1 MNSFEIRATW
11 SLASLFAM
19 RMLGLFMILP
29 VFALYG
35 ESLVGATP
43 GLIGLAIGAYG
54 LTQAMLQVPF
64 GLLSDRIGRKPVIVM
79 GLLVFLVGS
88 LVAAEADSI
97 YGVIAGRALQGAGAI
112 ASAIMALLTDLTR
125 DDQRAKAMAMVG
137 ASIGMSF
144 ALALVVG
151 PVLSGWFQ
159 LEGLFIFTAVLAG
172 LGIALTLWVVP
183 SPDMRRVY
191 RDTRPVM
198 AQFSDVLK
206 DADLLRLDLGV
217 FVLHMMLTA
226 SFVVL
231 PGWLLNNADIAK
243 EQHWV
248 VYLPILFLSFVLM
261 LPMMIV
267 AEKAR
272 KIKQV
277 FLVAIVLLVL
287 SLFSLSQ
294 WHDSV
299 WSIAAG
305 LFVFFWGFNLLEAL
319 LPSLVSKLAAPG
331 FKGTSM
337 GVYSSCQFLGA
348 FVGGAGGG
356 WLMGHYGDGAVY
368 LMASGMAAVW
378 LLFALGMKQP
388 PYLQSVTLPLSGEG
402 DLDSGVW
409 ASRLMTVVGVEE
421 AVVIEEDRAAY
432 LKVDNARLDRE
443 QLMRL
448 SQPTLQSQ
456 AEPA

>member
-11 SLASLFAM
+11 SLASLFAL

-35 ESLVGATP
+35 QDLGGATP
-43 GLIGLAIGAYG
+43 ILIGVAIGAYG
-54 LTQAMLQVPF
+54 LTQALFQIPF
-64 GLLSDRIGRKPVIVM
+64 GLISDRIGRKPVIVA
-79 GLLVFLVGS
+79 GLLIFLVGS
-88 LVAAEADSI
+88 LVAAEAETI
-97 YGVIAGRALQGAGAI
+97 YGVIAGRMLQGAGAI
-112 ASAIMALLTDLTR
+112 ASAIMALLADLTR

-144 ALALVVG
+144 ALALVAG
-151 PVLSGWFQ
+151 PVLSAWFE
-159 LEGLFIFTAVLAG
+159 LKGLFLFTAVLAG
-172 LGIALTLWVVP
+172 FGVALTIWFVP
-183 SPDMRRVY
+183 SPDSRRVF
-191 RDTRPVM
+191 RDTRPIVSH
-198 AQFSDVLK
+198 FSDVLR
-206 DADLLRLDLGV
+206 DTGLLRLNFGV
-217 FVLHMMLTA
+217 FCLHMALT
-226 SFVVL
+226 STFVVM

-243 EQHWV
+243 DHHWI

-261 LPMMIV
+261 LPLMIV

-277 FLVAIVLLVL
+277 FLLAVMLLGS
-287 SLFSLSQ
+287 SLFALSQ
-294 WHDSV
+294 WHSSLWTLV
-299 WSIAAG
+299 AG

-319 LPSLVSKLAAPG
+319 LPSLVSKVAAPG

-337 GVYSSCQFLGA
+337 GVYSTCQFLGA

-356 WLMGHYGDGAVY
+356 WLLGHYGDSAVY
-368 LMASGMAAVW
+368 AVGCGLVVVW
-378 LLFALGMKQP
+378 FLFAWSMKQP
-388 PYLQSVTLPLSGEG
+388 AYLQSVTLPLEDVGEQEA
-402 DLDSGVW
+402 SVW
-409 ASRLMTVVGVEE
+409 VSRLMAVTGVVE
-421 AVVIEEDRAAY
+421 AVVIEEERAAY

-448 SQPTLQSQ
+448 SQPSIHSQ